1 MAVFCILSWRVLS
14 LTMLARAE
22 PLASPSIA
30 LTENEVPLL
39 DLLVSDAGNRQ
50 AKRGTLSFYL
60 IKLARLGG
68 HLARAG
74 DMPPGSVVIW
84 RGLSR
89 LTDIQIGADIQAAT
103 CG

>member
-1 MAVFCILSWRVLS
+1 
-14 LTMLARAE
+14 MLARAE

-30 LTENEVPLL
+30 FTENEVTLL
-39 DLLVSDAGNRQ
+39 DLLVNDAGSRQ
-50 AKRGTLSFYL
+50 AKRGILSFYL

-68 HLARAG
+68 YLAWAG
-74 DMPPGSVVIW
+74 DLPPGSIVIW
-84 RGLSR
+84 RDLSP